1 DPSHAVAQERARSEL
16 LIDWCARFIELK
28 RAQGKRDSTIQVY
41 QEKLAA
47 VLRGLGGTTEAGV
60 RSLRLSD
67 VTPDAVD
74 AYVARRRASGVRS
87 LTVLKELS
95 ALVGVMRAA
104 WRSGAYALDPA
115 KLRPVDLSS
124 DYVPRERALTL
135 DEVAALLPELSAVQ
149 AAIVRR
155 SVAFGLRLSEA
166 LALDPPR
173 HVDLARGSV
182 LVPGTT
188 AAGARRTVPI
198 LAPFRPLA
206 EQIARESGPLGER
219 PNNLYRDLAAACRR
233 AGIPRCTP
241 NDLRRSHATILA
253 EGGGDAEALRRL
265 LGHTTTAMVD
275 RVYARPR
282 AQALGEQIARQY
294 RHETVA
300 SATDSH
306 RPLSILVRVWR
317 MAQGGNGWEIGAAF
331 RIRTGDLRFTKP
343 LVTRDSVA
351 RWSCPTTGA
360 RTRSNANV
368 APEDLAWALSL

>member
-1 DPSHAVAQERARSEL
+1 MAKNPKLPRGYYWRGGVIWLRTDPVTGRPESTKSSTIAGARAFRERRVLLSSDPSHAVAQERARSEL
-16 LIDWCARFIELK
+16 LIDWCAKFIELK

-41 QEKLAA
+41 QEKLEA

-60 RSLRLSD
+60 RSVRLSD

-87 LTVLKELS
+87 LTVLKEIS
-95 ALVGVMRAA
+95 ALTGVMRAA

-173 HVDLARGSV
+173 HVDLEAGIV
-182 LVPGTT
+182 HVPGTKT
-188 AAGARRTVPI
+188 AGSRRTVPI
-198 LAPFRPLA
+198 LAPFRALA

-253 EGGGDAEALRRL
+253 EGGVDAEALRRL

-294 RHETVA
+294 RNETVA

-306 RPLSILVRVWR
+306 RPPSI
-317 MAQGGNGWEIGAAF
+317 
-331 RIRTGDLRFTKP
+331 
-343 LVTRDSVA
+343 
-351 RWSCPTTGA
+351 
-360 RTRSNANV
+360 
-368 APEDLAWALSL
+368 